1 MAASTPGKTIKIRV
15 VERVVRLP
23 RFAVRCAV
31 LCTCAAVFCFV
42 VVTGAAAHR
51 QGKQS
56 IPGIGITAATDIS
69 VIPKETTDTF
79 NRIQMRDMKNGPPTG
94 PKTLEVRDNCLLPPL
109 SLMKSDS
116 VAATTLAVPAKAKK
130 EYIAA
135 CEDLQDK
142 KPENAEKHLRKAVEK
157 YPDYSLAWVTLGQL
171 LATKDQG
178 IEARS
183 ACAQGSVV
191 TPGYVPAYLC
201 LAELAAHE
209 KAWSDVLRFSQRA
222 MDLDPNSNAIAYEY
236 NAAANLRANKL
247 DEAEKSALKAVAI
260 DKTNREP
267 RIHFVLAQIYEAKGD
282 RVKEAAELREYLE
295 YSKSNDDSEIM
306 KALAQLDAYIASGGG
321 NVAAQPSSGAA
332 GSVAAAVPSKPEP
345 AKPPE
350 PDPAHP
356 STAAESRLTA
366 EKLKLA
372 TPQEEITASCRIED
386 VLPQVQGRMQEF
398 VDNVQKFTA
407 TEFLTHESYNGA
419 GHVAKAGR
427 WQYDY
432 VVSIEEEVPG
442 MLQVN
447 EFQHRQ
453 NSSDVI
459 PIALE
464 TKGLPALA
472 LIFHPYYSV
481 DFSMEC
487 EGMTSLHGEHVWQVR
502 FRQREDKPSRIR
514 SYRIGQK
521 GRAYGID
528 LEGRAWFMVDSFQ
541 IVKLEA
547 DLVKTIPEIQ
557 LSLDHT
563 SAEYAPVHFK
573 SRGIDVWLPQAAD
586 LICERQGKRLHQ
598 QITFRDYLLF
608 AVDHDQQISAPKIQ
622 E

>member
-1 MAASTPGKTIKIRV
+1 MAASTLGEKVKSRTL
-15 VERVVRLP
+15 ESVVRLL
-23 RFAVRCAV
+23 RFAAKFAL
-31 LCTCAAVFCFV
+31 LCPTTVTICLMV
-42 VVTGAAAHR
+42 VAGAGAH
-51 QGKQS
+51 QMGAS
-56 IPGIGITAATDIS
+56 STDIS
-69 VIPKETTDTF
+69 VIPKDINDTF

-94 PKTLEVRDNCLLPPL
+94 PKTLEVRDNCLMPPL
-109 SLMKSDS
+109 SLVKSEP

-135 CEDLQDK
+135 CEDLLDK
-142 KPENAEKHLRKAVEK
+142 KPENAEKHLRKALEK
-157 YPDYSLAWVTLGQL
+157 YPGYSLAWVTLGQL
-171 LATKDQG
+171 LATKNQEM
-178 IEARS
+178 EARS
-183 ACAQGSVV
+183 ACVHGSEVA
-191 TPGYVPAYLC
+191 PNYVPAYLC

-209 KAWSDVLRFSQRA
+209 KSWVDVLEFSKRA

-236 NAAANLRANKL
+236 NAAANLRVNKL
-247 DEAEKSALKAVAI
+247 DDAEKNALKALAI

-282 RVKEAAELREYLE
+282 RVKEAAELREYLK
-295 YSKSNDDSEIM
+295 YSKGADETEI
-306 KALAQLDAYIASGGG
+306 KRALAQLDTYIAGGGG
-321 NVAAQPSSGAA
+321 NIAVQPTN
-332 GSVAAAVPSKPEP
+332 AAVST
-345 AKPPE
+345 ATAVAPPE
-350 PDPAHP
+350 PEPVKTPEVTARTA
-356 STAAESRLTA
+356 TAAESRLTG

-372 TPQEEITASCRIED
+372 TPQEEITAACRIED
-386 VLPQVQGRMQEF
+386 VLPRVQERMQEF

-419 GHVAKAGR
+419 GQVAKAGR

-432 VVSIEEEVPG
+432 VVSIEELVPG
-442 MLQVN
+442 MLQVD

-453 NSSDVI
+453 NSSDMI

-472 LIFHPYYSV
+472 LIFHPYYSA
-481 DFSMEC
+481 DFVLEC
-487 EGMTSLHGEHVWQVR
+487 EGLTTLHGEHVWQVR
-502 FRQREDKPSRIR
+502 FRQRADKPSRIR
-514 SYRIGQK
+514 SYRIGQN

-528 LEGRAWFMVDSFQ
+528 LEGRAWFMEDSFQ

-547 DLVKTIPEIQ
+547 DLVKAIPEIQ

-586 LICERQGKRLHQ
+586 LVCERQGKRLHQ

-608 AVDHDQQISAPKIQ
+608 AVDHNQQIGAPKVQ